1 MSADQDELAL
11 GTDAIALAW
20 SQSMDE
26 IPVLLNL
33 TPSRERFT
41 DAEELGRG
49 AMGIVTLAQD
59 NDLKRPVAIKY
70 LAPHLVGQPMNLHAF
85 IEEARLTGSLDHPNI
100 VPVYELGQDEN
111 GLPFFAMRLLRGR
124 PLSEIL
130 RLLRNEDAEIRNV
143 YTRTHL
149 LTIFLQLCGA
159 VEFAHSRGVIHRDLK
174 PDNLIVGE
182 YGDVQL
188 LDWGIAL
195 RVPEIDG
202 EPPEDLK
209 TPVGTPGFM
218 APELVTLNQLIVPRR
233 LDVFALG
240 AVLYELLTL
249 TRAVPGTSPH
259 ELMAGTAKGD
269 FEPPSQRASSRNIPE
284 ALDAICLRALRVD
297 PEMRTPTV
305 AALAR
310 EIEDFLEGIA
320 EAHRLLE
327 GANESARHAVDT
339 LARHKTMGAKLAE
352 ARNDVETLR
361 SEADPWDPIEDKRA
375 LWRAEDR
382 MRELSER
389 RAELLEQAEHLYR
402 RALEHQHQHPAAM
415 EGLLELWMRRLRAE
429 ESTGDTLAARRTHA
443 RIRALDPDGAADRL
457 RGEGR
462 LGLTSQPPG
471 ARVWLHR
478 FDTKDRLLVISGGID
493 LGCTPLTDISVP
505 FGPYLLMLEATN
517 HAAARVPVLLARDG
531 TLDMQVTLRA
541 FGDLPQG
548 MVYVPGGP
556 FRTGDRREVAPHDP
570 LPIVFVSD
578 FAIAAL
584 PVTFRD
590 YGLFL
595 DALAALDP
603 LAAEART
610 PKTRHGDRLMFLGKT
625 GKHQT
630 APGPLAPDGRD
641 AYSQRIARRLPVV
654 GVTWHDAV
662 AYCAW
667 MSEQL
672 GLQVT
677 LPMSEQWEK
686 AARGVDGRRYPWGQ
700 TWDAG
705 FCNCADSRPTP
716 PRLEP
721 VGAYGMDASVYGMR
735 DARGGV
741 REWCLE
747 GSGVGRRVCRGGDW
761 TEGTPQGLSETY
773 SAAEGARS
781 LRLGFRCATTF
792 LKLRPKAES

>member
-1 MSADQDELAL
+1 MSADFDDLDL

-20 SQSMDE
+20 SQSMDDL
-26 IPVLLNL
+26 PLLLNL
-33 TPSRERFT
+33 TPSRARFA
-41 DAEELGRG
+41 DSKELGRG
-49 AMGIVTLAQD
+49 AMGIVTLAED
-59 NDLKRPVAIKY
+59 ADLQRPVAIKH
-70 LAPHLVGQPMNLHAF
+70 LSPHLAKQPVNVHAF

-100 VPVYELGQDEN
+100 VPVYELGQDGN

-130 RLLRNEDAEIRNV
+130 RLLRKDDPETLKV

-159 VEFAHSRGVIHRDLK
+159 VEFAHSRRVIHRDLK

-188 LDWGIAL
+188 LDWGVAL

-202 EPPEDLK
+202 EAPQEL
-209 TPVGTPGFM
+209 TVPVGTPGFI
-218 APELVTLNQLIVPRR
+218 APELVAHNQLIIPRR

-249 TRAVPGTSPH
+249 SRAVPGRNPH
-259 ELMAGTAKGD
+259 ELMAGTAKGNFD
-269 FEPPSQRASSRNIPE
+269 PPSQRASSRNIPE
-284 ALDAICLRALRVD
+284 ALDAICLRALDVD
-297 PEMRTPTV
+297 PRMRTATV
-305 AALAR
+305 ATLAR
-310 EIEDFLEGIA
+310 EVEDFLEGIA
-320 EAHRLLE
+320 ENQRLAD
-327 GANESARHAVDT
+327 GADESSQQAEET
-339 LARHKTMGAKLAE
+339 LARHKKMGGVLADARTE
-352 ARNDVETLR
+352 AETLR
-361 SEADPWDPIEDKRA
+361 SEADPWDPIEDKRT

-382 MRELSER
+382 MREISEQ

-402 RALEHQHQHPAAM
+402 RALEQKQKHPAAM
-415 EGLLELWMRRLRAE
+415 NGLLALWMRRLRAE
-429 ESTGDTLAARRTHA
+429 ESSGDSLAARRTRA
-443 RIRALDPDGAADRL
+443 RIRALDPDGAEERL

-478 FDTKDRLLVISGGID
+478 FDTKDRLLVISEGID
-493 LGCTPLTDISVP
+493 LGSTPLHDVSVP
-505 FGPYLLMLEATN
+505 FGPHLLMLEATN
-517 HAAARVPVLLARDG
+517 HAAARVPVSLARDG
-531 TLDMQVTLRA
+531 SLDMQVTLRA
-541 FGDLPQG
+541 FGELPEG

-556 FRTGDRREVAPHDP
+556 FRTGNRREMAPHEP
-570 LPIVFVSD
+570 LPAVFVSD
-578 FAIAAL
+578 FAIGAL

-595 DALAALDP
+595 DALAEADP
-603 LAAEART
+603 VAAEART
-610 PKTRHGDRLMFLGKT
+610 PRTRHGARLMFLGKS
-625 GKHQT
+625 GKHLA
-630 APGPLAPDGRD
+630 APGPLVPEGRGS
-641 AYSQRIARRLPVV
+641 YSKRVARRLPVV

-667 MSEQL
+667 LSGKL
-672 GLQVT
+672 GLRVG

-705 FCNCADSRPTP
+705 FCNCAGSRPTP
-716 PRLEP
+716 PQLEP

-781 LRLGFRCATTF
+781 LRLGFRVATTF
-792 LKLRPKAES
+792 LKCPPQASP